1 MNWIVLF
8 IAGVFEV
15 AMTFCLGKTK
25 GAQGTE
31 LYLWIGGFVLATV
44 LSMGLLAKAVQ
55 TLPIGTAYA
64 IWTGVGALGTVLL
77 GIFVFGE
84 SGGFRPDFFYRY
96 LVRFYRRTKIGFAL
110 NILNKDGRN
119 IRDVDCRFSDFL
131 NSTVV
136 GAVSEY
142 ICRFGRCI
150 RAKIDGMTTVRSIG
164 V

>member
-84 SGGFRPDFFYRY
+84 SA
-96 LVRFYRRTKIGFAL
+96 GFARIFFIVTLFGSIVGLKL

-119 IRDVDCRFSDFL
+119 IRDVDCRFSDF
-131 NSTVV
+131 
-136 GAVSEY
+136 
-142 ICRFGRCI
+142 
-150 RAKIDGMTTVRSIG
+150 
-164 V
+164 

>member
-84 SGGFRPDFFYRY
+84 SA
-96 LVRFYRRTKIGFAL
+96 GFARIFFIVTL
-110 NILNKDGRN
+110 FGSIVGLKLVSHWMLNKDGRN
-119 IRDVDCRFSDFL
+119 IRDVDCRFSDF
-131 NSTVV
+131 
-136 GAVSEY
+136 
-142 ICRFGRCI
+142 
-150 RAKIDGMTTVRSIG
+150 
-164 V
+164 

>member
-25 GAQGTE
+25 GAQGAE

-64 IWTGVGALGTVLL
+64 IWTGVGALRCCW
-77 GIFVFGE
+77 
-84 SGGFRPDFFYRY
+84 GFSSSANRRVSPGFFHRY
-96 LVRFYRRTKIGFAL
+96 LVRFYRRIEIGFAL
-110 NILNKDGRN
+110 NI
-119 IRDVDCRFSDFL
+119 
-131 NSTVV
+131 
-136 GAVSEY
+136 E
-142 ICRFGRCI
+142 
-150 RAKIDGMTTVRSIG
+150 
-164 V
+164 

>member
-55 TLPIGTAYA
+55 TLPIGT
-64 IWTGVGALGTVLL
+64 VLL

-84 SGGFRPDFFYRY
+84 SA
-96 LVRFYRRTKIGFAL
+96 GFARIFFIVTL
-110 NILNKDGRN
+110 FGSI
-119 IRDVDCRFSDFL
+119 
-131 NSTVV
+131 V
-136 GAVSEY
+136 GLKLVSH
-142 ICRFGRCI
+142 
-150 RAKIDGMTTVRSIG
+150 
-164 V
+164 

>member
-25 GAQGTE
+25 GAQGAE

-84 SGGFRPDFFYRY
+84 SA
-96 LVRFYRRTKIGFAL
+96 GFARIFFIVTL
-110 NILNKDGRN
+110 FGSIVGLKLVSHRILNKDGRN
-119 IRDVDCRFSDFL
+119 IRDVDCRFSDF
-131 NSTVV
+131 
-136 GAVSEY
+136 
-142 ICRFGRCI
+142 
-150 RAKIDGMTTVRSIG
+150 
-164 V
+164 

>member
-84 SGGFRPDFFYRY
+84 SA
-96 LVRFYRRTKIGFAL
+96 GFARIFFIVTL
-110 NILNKDGRN
+110 FGSIVGLKNILNKDGRN
-119 IRDVDCRFSDFL
+119 IRDVDCRFSDF
-131 NSTVV
+131 
-136 GAVSEY
+136 
-142 ICRFGRCI
+142 
-150 RAKIDGMTTVRSIG
+150 
-164 V
+164 

>member
-77 GIFVFGE
+77 E
-84 SGGFRPDFFYRY
+84 SA
-96 LVRFYRRTKIGFAL
+96 GFARIFFIVTL
-110 NILNKDGRN
+110 FGSI
-119 IRDVDCRFSDFL
+119 
-131 NSTVV
+131 V
-136 GAVSEY
+136 GLKLVSH
-142 ICRFGRCI
+142 
-150 RAKIDGMTTVRSIG
+150 
-164 V
+164 

>member
-55 TLPIGTAYA
+55 TLPDRYRVRYLDRRGSSRY
-64 IWTGVGALGTVLL
+64 GVAGDFRLRR
-77 GIFVFGE
+77 I
-84 SGGFRPDFFYRY
+84 GGFRPDFFYRY

-119 IRDVDCRFSDFL
+119 IRDVDCRFSDF
-131 NSTVV
+131 
-136 GAVSEY
+136 
-142 ICRFGRCI
+142 
-150 RAKIDGMTTVRSIG
+150 
-164 V
+164 

>member
-25 GAQGTE
+25 GAQ
-31 LYLWIGGFVLATV
+31 ATV

-84 SGGFRPDFFYRY
+84 SA
-96 LVRFYRRTKIGFAL
+96 GFARIFFIVTL
-110 NILNKDGRN
+110 FGSI
-119 IRDVDCRFSDFL
+119 
-131 NSTVV
+131 V
-136 GAVSEY
+136 GLKLVSH
-142 ICRFGRCI
+142 
-150 RAKIDGMTTVRSIG
+150 
-164 V
+164 

>member
-44 LSMGLLAKAVQ
+44 LSMGLLGQSRADAPDRYRVRY
-55 TLPIGTAYA
+55 LDRRGSSRY
-64 IWTGVGALGTVLL
+64 GVAGDFRLRR
-77 GIFVFGE
+77 I
-84 SGGFRPDFFYRY
+84 GGFRPDFFYRY

-110 NILNKDGRN
+110 I
-119 IRDVDCRFSDFL
+119 
-131 NSTVV
+131 
-136 GAVSEY
+136 Y
-142 ICRFGRCI
+142 
-150 RAKIDGMTTVRSIG
+150 
-164 V
+164 

>member
-1 MNWIVLF
+1 MSCRTKAGCGTLFGLVIRNKNEEENDELDRIVYRGSFRGGHDFLF
-8 IAGVFEV
+8 RGRPR
-15 AMTFCLGKTK
+15 

-84 SGGFRPDFFYRY
+84 SA
-96 LVRFYRRTKIGFAL
+96 GFARIFFIVTL
-110 NILNKDGRN
+110 FGSI
-119 IRDVDCRFSDFL
+119 
-131 NSTVV
+131 V
-136 GAVSEY
+136 GLKLVSH
-142 ICRFGRCI
+142 
-150 RAKIDGMTTVRSIG
+150 
-164 V
+164 

>member
-64 IWTGVGALGTVLL
+64 IWTGVGALG
-77 GIFVFGE
+77 
-84 SGGFRPDFFYRY
+84 
-96 LVRFYRRTKIGFAL
+96 
-110 NILNKDGRN
+110 
-119 IRDVDCRFSDFL
+119 FL

>member
-64 IWTGVGALGTVLL
+64 IWTG
-77 GIFVFGE
+77 E
-84 SGGFRPDFFYRY
+84 SA
-96 LVRFYRRTKIGFAL
+96 GFARIFFIVTL
-110 NILNKDGRN
+110 FGSI
-119 IRDVDCRFSDFL
+119 
-131 NSTVV
+131 V
-136 GAVSEY
+136 GLKLVSH
-142 ICRFGRCI
+142 
-150 RAKIDGMTTVRSIG
+150 
-164 V
+164 

>member
-25 GAQGTE
+25 GAQGAE

-84 SGGFRPDFFYRY
+84 SA
-96 LVRFYRRTKIGFAL
+96 GFARIFFIVTL
-110 NILNKDGRN
+110 FGSIVGLKNILNKDGRN
-119 IRDVDCRFSDFL
+119 IRDVDCRFSDF
-131 NSTVV
+131 
-136 GAVSEY
+136 
-142 ICRFGRCI
+142 
-150 RAKIDGMTTVRSIG
+150 
-164 V
+164 

>member
-64 IWTGVGALGTVLL
+64 IWTGVGVLGTVLL

-84 SGGFRPDFFYRY
+84 SASFARIFFIVTLFGSIVGLK
-96 LVRFYRRTKIGFAL
+96 LV
-110 NILNKDGRN
+110 
-119 IRDVDCRFSDFL
+119 SH
-131 NSTVV
+131 
-136 GAVSEY
+136 
-142 ICRFGRCI
+142 
-150 RAKIDGMTTVRSIG
+150 
-164 V
+164 

>member
-64 IWTGVGALGTVLL
+64 IWTGDFRLRR
-77 GIFVFGE
+77 I
-84 SGGFRPDFFYRY
+84 GGFRPDFFYRY

-119 IRDVDCRFSDFL
+119 IRDVDCRFSDF
-131 NSTVV
+131 
-136 GAVSEY
+136 
-142 ICRFGRCI
+142 
-150 RAKIDGMTTVRSIG
+150 
-164 V
+164 

>member
-77 GIFVFGE
+77 GI
-84 SGGFRPDFFYRY
+84 RPDFFYRY

-119 IRDVDCRFSDFL
+119 IRDVDCRFSDF
-131 NSTVV
+131 
-136 GAVSEY
+136 
-142 ICRFGRCI
+142 
-150 RAKIDGMTTVRSIG
+150 
-164 V
+164 

>member
-31 LYLWIGGFVLATV
+31 LYLWRGGFVLATV

-84 SGGFRPDFFYRY
+84 SA
-96 LVRFYRRTKIGFAL
+96 GFARIFFIVTL
-110 NILNKDGRN
+110 FGSI
-119 IRDVDCRFSDFL
+119 
-131 NSTVV
+131 V
-136 GAVSEY
+136 GLKLVSH
-142 ICRFGRCI
+142 
-150 RAKIDGMTTVRSIG
+150 
-164 V
+164 

>member
-44 LSMGLLAKAVQ
+44 LSMGLLAKAAPDRYRVRY
-55 TLPIGTAYA
+55 LDRRGSSRY
-64 IWTGVGALGTVLL
+64 GVAGDFRLRR
-77 GIFVFGE
+77 I
-84 SGGFRPDFFYRY
+84 GGFRPDFFYRY

-119 IRDVDCRFSDFL
+119 IRDVDCRFSDF
-131 NSTVV
+131 
-136 GAVSEY
+136 
-142 ICRFGRCI
+142 
-150 RAKIDGMTTVRSIG
+150 
-164 V
+164 

>member
-25 GAQGTE
+25 GAQGAE

-84 SGGFRPDFFYRY
+84 SA
-96 LVRFYRRTKIGFAL
+96 GFARIFFIVTLFGSIVGL

-119 IRDVDCRFSDFL
+119 IRDVDCRFSDF
-131 NSTVV
+131 
-136 GAVSEY
+136 
-142 ICRFGRCI
+142 
-150 RAKIDGMTTVRSIG
+150 
-164 V
+164 